1 MVAQSRCER
10 VVAQYFADVT
20 IWSSISRP
28 LWSFLEANVPV
39 VVSLMVPLITPI
51 DEIQVE
57 PRLMMAALIT
67 GTCTENLSR
76 NGKGAVFVHFP
87 ESQGARRLK
96 KTTDVPPVVRDG
108 SGSPKRWEGPSGE
121 GKAQSKK
128 SSIVLILSRL
138 RQRQAEPMKSPATK

>member
-1 MVAQSRCER
+1 MVAQSRWER

-67 GTCTENLSR
+67 GT
-76 NGKGAVFVHFP
+76 
-87 ESQGARRLK
+87 
-96 KTTDVPPVVRDG
+96 
-108 SGSPKRWEGPSGE
+108 
-121 GKAQSKK
+121 
-128 SSIVLILSRL
+128 
-138 RQRQAEPMKSPATK
+138 